1 MFGNP
6 FSAALPPA
14 PFPLMLRD
22 AACWRGETEVFAGL
36 DMAVDGG
43 ALWLIRGDNGAGKTT
58 LLRLLAGLLPAARGA
73 VAWGDGQSPRRVP
86 ERALLIGHAD
96 ALKPALTV
104 GENLAFWSGFAGLAD
119 SPWPQ
124 ASDPFG
130 VWAYAD
136 VPLRALSAGQRRRV
150 ALTRLA
156 FSAAPLWLLDEPVT
170 ALDALGQ
177 RTMWELVA
185 AHRRRGGA
193 VVATTHAAANLP
205 DAQEMTLGEAR

>member
-6 FSAALPPA
+6 FSTALPLA
-14 PFPLMLRD
+14 PFPLMLRE

-36 DMAVDGG
+36 DMMIEGG

-58 LLRLLAGLLPAARGA
+58 LLRLLAGMLRAAGG
-73 VAWGDGQSPRRVP
+73 VVSWGDGQSPRKTP
-86 ERALLIGHAD
+86 ERALFIGHAD

-104 GENLAFWSGFAGLAD
+104 GENLGFWAGFSGFAE

-170 ALDALGQ
+170 ALDAAGQ
-177 RTMWELVA
+177 RTVWELAA

-193 VVATTHAAANLP
+193 VVATTHAPMNLP
-205 DAQEMTLGEAR
+205 DAQEMTLGGLR

>member
-6 FSAALPPA
+6 FSAALPPV
-14 PFPLMLRD
+14 PFPLMLRE
-22 AACWRGETEVFAGL
+22 AACWRGETEVFSGL
-36 DMAVDGG
+36 EMMIEAS
-43 ALWLIRGDNGAGKTT
+43 ALWLVRGDNGAGKTT
-58 LLRLLAGLLPAARGA
+58 LLRLLAGLLRSADGV
-73 VAWGDGQSPRRVP
+73 VAWGDGQSPRKAP
-86 ERALLIGHAD
+86 ERALFVGHAD

-104 GENLAFWSGFAGLAD
+104 GENLGFWAGFSGLD
-119 SPWPQ
+119 ESPWPQ

-170 ALDALGQ
+170 ALDAAGQ
-177 RTMWELVA
+177 RTVWELVA

-193 VVATTHAAANLP
+193 VVATTHAPLSLP
-205 DAQEMTLGEAR
+205 GAQEMTLGGAR